1 MINFWVL
8 IPARAGSTR
17 LPNKPLADIDGKP
30 MIAHVIEA
38 AKKSGAN
45 KIIVATD
52 DQNVKNVSKSFGA
65 SSIMTNIKHESG
77 SDRIAEVAEILK
89 APDDQIIVNLQG
101 DEPLMPPSV
110 IKKVAQLKEKNKKIQ
125 VTTVA
130 TKINNFGEIGNPNC
144 VKVILNKFNEA
155 IYFSRS
161 IIPYQRDQINK
172 SSNLVPNLSI
182 RNSQFTYLRHV
193 GIYCFQ
199 IGDLK
204 KFVSWGPCQLELVEK
219 LEQLRWLWNRKTI
232 KVMIETEK
240 LTHGVDTEQDLKK
253 IRSLFQNKKTT

>member
-1 MINFWVL
+1 MNFWVL

-17 LPNKPLADIDGKP
+17 LQDKPLLDIDGKP
-30 MIAHVIEA
+30 MIAHVIET

-52 DQNVKNVSKSFGA
+52 DQRVKKVSEAFGA
-65 SSIMTNIKHESG
+65 TSIMTSISHESG
-77 SDRIAEVAEILK
+77 SDRIAEAAKILG
-89 APDDQIIVNLQG
+89 ASDDQIVVNLQG

-110 IKKVAQLKEKNKKIQ
+110 IKKVALLKEENKKVQ

-130 TKINNFGEIGNPNC
+130 TQIDNSDEIHDPNC
-144 VKVILNKFNEA
+144 VKVVTNQINEA
-155 IYFSRS
+155 MYFSRS
-161 IIPYQRDQINK
+161 VIPYQRDK
-172 SSNLVPNLSI
+172 FKESSKLASGSLIKNDK
-182 RNSQFTYLRHV
+182 FFHLRHV

-199 IGDLK
+199 IGDLQ
-204 KFVSWGPCQLELVEK
+204 KFVSWGPCQLENEEK

-240 LTHGVDTEQDLKK
+240 LMHGVDTEQDLKK
-253 IRSLFQNKKTT
+253 IRVLFKNKKIT